1 MLLHGGP
8 RRVLFEETVNVVVAK
23 TFVDMEARTSREQC
37 AFVRQS
43 RSIGAMPLSHR
54 TQFRIMTLVDE
65 GQHTGTP
72 SGGARDAFRQALV
85 LEEAIETIEIG
96 IRRRPSWP

>member
-43 RSIGAMPLSHR
+43 RSIGAMPLSRR
-54 TQFRIMTLVDE
+54 TQFRIMSWPLWSAISEIPLHGEFVDE
-65 GQHTGTP
+65 ISHKLDAATYQ
-72 SGGARDAFRQALV
+72 GAFV
-85 LEEAIETIEIG
+85 
-96 IRRRPSWP
+96 

>member
-43 RSIGAMPLSHR
+43 RSIGAMPLSRR
-54 TQFRIMTLVDE
+54 TQFRIMTLVE

-85 LEEAIETIEIG
+85 LEEAIETIEI
-96 IRRRPSWP
+96 